1 MKQIIEKQAVLL
13 ICLFLIVSTAAVYRQ
28 VASFDFVD
36 FDDHK
41 YVPENP
47 MVQKGLTAES
57 IRWAFTSTHASNW
70 FPLTWLSLMLDRHL
84 FGPGAGVFH
93 RTNLILHIVNT
104 LLLFFV
110 LHSSTKLR
118 WPAFF
123 VASLFALHPLHV
135 ESVAWVTERKD
146 VFSTLVWILT
156 MLIYIRYCRCSR
168 TKTVWY
174 LLALS
179 AMAMGLMAK
188 PMLVTIPFVLL
199 LLDYWPMERM
209 NLSLFARSNRPEADT
224 SLRGAY
230 KSGPVF
236 LIFEKIPFF
245 ILSAA
250 SSVVTLIVQK
260 QTRAPIIL
268 LSFKDRIANAL
279 ISYAGY
285 IEKMLWP
292 KNLAAF
298 YPHPGSTLPAV
309 KIIIAAAILAGISS
323 VVVLF
328 GSRKRYLVTGWLW
341 YLGTLIP
348 VIGLVQVGTQAMAD
362 RYTYIPLVGLFIM
375 IAWLVYDLAVRIKLS
390 EIFLVGLTLVVCIPL
405 TLCTFRQ
412 AGYWRNSTTLFERA
426 LKVTS
431 KNYVAHTGLGVA
443 LAQAGNTEKAVH
455 HFNSAL
461 EIKPDHIDA
470 QFNLAK
476 ALAQQGKVSEAVEH
490 YNKVLALNPE
500 HADAYNEL
508 GLLLAGHGR
517 LDEAVALY
525 RRGLESNPED
535 VPLRSNLGVA
545 LIGQGKFDEAV
556 TEFQVAVQHRPDS
569 AMHKNLAVALVFNGE
584 FEQAIKHY
592 TESIRLE
599 PANAHTHYLLGNAL
613 RAQGRAAE
621 AIAEYRKTL
630 ELDPQHERAKTALEQ
645 VLSDETQPEQ
655 P

>member
-1 MKQIIEKQAVLL
+1 MRTGCK
-13 ICLFLIVSTAAVYRQ
+13 T
-28 VASFDFVD
+28 
-36 FDDHK
+36 
-41 YVPENP
+41 
-47 MVQKGLTAES
+47 GL
-57 IRWAFTSTHASNW
+57 
-70 FPLTWLSLMLDRHL
+70 
-84 FGPGAGVFH
+84 
-93 RTNLILHIVNT
+93 
-104 LLLFFV
+104 
-110 LHSSTKLR
+110 
-118 WPAFF
+118 
-123 VASLFALHPLHV
+123 
-135 ESVAWVTERKD
+135 TERKD
-146 VFSTLVWILT
+146 VLSTLFWMLT